1 MPDGSPDPAEVCTYT
16 SLSGIDQNMKTQG
29 KKEKKTI
36 PSSKQLGDKKSVLAE
51 FFKNPFFSSKA
62 YEIILFFFIVGIAFI
77 GGVLFLSADPPPI
90 SWSQDVGTDP
100 PQYTYYA
107 RNEIL
112 WNNWVTFGPNRYVF
126 FLKSFTTMFSYLV
139 FLLFGTGRFQAN
151 LVAVLLN
158 LLSLVFFFLAL
169 KKIFSKRMAFL
180 SLFFLSI
187 NYVFIMY
194 GRNPF
199 LEISANFLLIL
210 GFYFLVSSFKK
221 DLLLI
226 PSGICF
232 AVGIFFGKTMAAF
245 ILPACLAV
253 LLLWMLEHY
262 SSSDRSDDRPFT
274 VNQFRVNPSGHK
286 INFNPLLLFGSG
298 FLVVSVFWLFFSYL
312 PAQKEVAGYLGEQ
325 ALGLYGFP
333 KAWQSVTG
341 FITALFTFGE
351 DLFYRM
357 PVAFL
362 LSFLGLLLFFFYHP
376 SIKELIRQKNHES
389 KVELFLV
396 LWFLAGFFLLM
407 SLNYRP
413 LRYQFYLIAPLCAFS
428 GLWLDSFLRSSG
440 FRKANRLGILFWVFF
455 VIAGTFFVNYVIL
468 TIYFLSQKPIQLAS
482 SLGIS
487 FAITV
492 FCGVLLYWRFVRSK
506 TGSRQQATGNRRRA
520 ELKLAVMLILI
531 LISFLVNVWQYGSWA
546 SSRTYS
552 LNRSSIDLGK
562 ILNEEA
568 VISGPYGPGLVW
580 DNKLNNVM
588 HMFGVTKPDPKLFL
602 TYPITHLALERGGN
616 RDRAFKDY
624 PEVMKNAKIVTTYRL
639 RNIPVDIYR
648 IAEWTGNP
656 KTEKYPISD
665 FEKAKMLME
674 NGDTSSAL
682 TLLEE
687 FVSRY
692 PENLSGYQTLAEIYY
707 NLKEFEKSVVSLEKA
722 SQFDPTDFFIHQQLG
737 FVYITL
743 RNITGE
749 DSYRWKAIGEWEKSL
764 ELFPENANLAAQ
776 LQQIKGY

>member
-1 MPDGSPDPAEVCTYT
+1 
-16 SLSGIDQNMKTQG
+16 MKPQG
-29 KKEKKTI
+29 KKEKKPV
-36 PSSKQLGDKKSVLAE
+36 PSPKQLGDKKSVLAE
-51 FFKNPFFSSKA
+51 FFKKPFFSSKA
-62 YEIILFFFIVGIAFI
+62 FEIILFFFIAGIAFI

-90 SWSQDVGTDP
+90 SWSQDVATDP

-139 FLLFGTGRFQAN
+139 FSLFGTGRFQAN
-151 LVAVLLN
+151 LVSVLLN

-210 GFYFLVSSFKK
+210 GFYFIVSSFKK
-221 DLLLI
+221 ILLLI

-232 AVGIFFGKTMAAF
+232 AAGIFFGKSMAAF
-245 ILPACLAV
+245 ILPACLGV
-253 LLLWMLEHY
+253 LLLWMFEHY
-262 SSSDRSDDRPFT
+262 SSSDRKVDF
-274 VNQFRVNPSGHK
+274 K
-286 INFNPLLLFGSG
+286 PLLLFGSG
-298 FLVVSVFWLFFSYL
+298 FLGVFVFWLFFSYL

-333 KAWQSVTG
+333 KAWQSISG
-341 FITALFTFGE
+341 FINALFTFGG

-362 LSFLGLLLFFFYHP
+362 LSFLGLLLFFFYRP
-376 SIKELIRQKNHES
+376 SIKELIRQKDHES
-389 KVELFLV
+389 KVKLFLV

-428 GLWLDSFLRSSG
+428 GSWLDSFLRSSG
-440 FRKANRLGILFWVFF
+440 FRKAARLGILFWVFF
-455 VIAGTFFVNYVIL
+455 VVGGTFFVNYVIV
-468 TIYFLSQKPIQLAS
+468 TIYILSQKPIQLAS

-492 FCGVLLYWRFVRSK
+492 FCGVLFYWRFVRSK
-506 TGSRQQATGNRRRA
+506 TGSRQQATGNRRRT
-520 ELKLAVMLILI
+520 ESKLAVMLILI

-562 ILNEEA
+562 ILNKEA

-580 DNKLNNVM
+580 DNKLNDVM
-588 HMFGVTKPDPKLFL
+588 HMFGVIKPDPKLFL

-624 PEVMKNAKIVTTYRL
+624 PEVMNKSKIVTSYRL

-656 KTEKYPISD
+656 KTEKYPISN
-665 FEKAKMLME
+665 FEKAKILME

-687 FVSRY
+687 FVSKY

-707 NLKEFEKSVVSLEKA
+707 NLQEFEKSAVSLERA
-722 SQFDPTDFFIHQQLG
+722 SQFYPTDFFIHQQLG
-737 FVYITL
+737 VVYLTL

-764 ELFPENANLAAQ
+764 ELFPGNANLAAQ

>member
-1 MPDGSPDPAEVCTYT
+1 MYRVAPSGRNPTYRT
-16 SLSGIDQNMKTQG
+16 KTQSNMKPPN
-29 KKEKKTI
+29 KKEKKQAGK
-36 PSSKQLGDKKSVLAE
+36 PKAFGDKESVLTE

-62 YEIILFFFIVGIAFI
+62 FEILLFFFILGLAFL
-77 GGVLFLSADPPPI
+77 GGVLFLSADPPAI

-100 PQYTYYA
+100 PQYTHYA

-112 WNNWVTFGPNRYVF
+112 WGSWEPFGPNRFVF
-126 FLKSFTTMFSYLV
+126 FMKSFTTLFSYLV
-139 FLLFGTGRFQAN
+139 FSLFGMGRFQAN
-151 LVAVLLN
+151 LVAVLFN

-180 SLFFLSI
+180 SLFFLGI

-210 GFYFLVSSFKK
+210 GFYFMVSSFKRE
-221 DLLLI
+221 LLLI

-232 AVGIFFGKTMAAF
+232 ATGIFFGKTMAAF

-253 LLLWMLEHY
+253 LLFWTFEHY
-262 SSSDRSDDRPFT
+262 SSSNRSGDRPA
-274 VNQFRVNPSGHK
+274 GGK
-286 INFNPLLLFGSG
+286 MNFKPLFLFGAG
-298 FLVVSVFWLFFSYL
+298 FIVISVFWLFFSYL
-312 PAQKEVAGYLGEQ
+312 PAKREVVGYLSEQ

-333 KAWQSVTG
+333 RALESIPG
-341 FITALFTFGE
+341 FINSLFTFGE

-357 PVAFL
+357 PVVFL
-362 LSFLGLLLFFFYHP
+362 LSFLGLLLFFLYRP
-376 SIKELIRQKNHES
+376 SIKELIRQKDSES
-389 KVELFLV
+389 KVKLFLV
-396 LWFLAGFFLLM
+396 LWFLVGFFLLM
-407 SLNYRP
+407 VLNYRP
-413 LRYQFYLIAPLCAFS
+413 LRYQFYLIVPLCAFS

-440 FRKANRLGILFWVFF
+440 FRKPTRLGILFWVFF
-455 VIAGTFFVNYVIL
+455 VVAGTFFVNYTIL
-468 TIYFLSQKPIQLAS
+468 TIYSLSRKTIQLAS

-487 FAITV
+487 FALTL
-492 FCGVLLYWRFVRSK
+492 FCGVLFYWRFVRDK
-506 TGSRQQATGNRRRA
+506 AGNSRRT

-531 LISFLVNVWQYGSWA
+531 LTSFLVSVWQYGSWA

-552 LNRSSIDLGK
+552 LNRSSVDLGK

-568 VISGPYGPGLVW
+568 VVSGPYGPGLVW
-580 DNKLNNVM
+580 DNKLKNVI

-624 PEVMKNAKIVTTYRL
+624 PEVMNKAKIVTTYWL
-639 RNIPVDIYR
+639 RNILVDIYR

-656 KTEKYPISD
+656 KTEKYHVSD
-665 FEKAKMLME
+665 FEKAKMLIE
-674 NGDTSSAL
+674 KGDTTSAV

-687 FVSRY
+687 FVSRQ
-692 PENLSGYQTLAEIYY
+692 PQNLSGYQALAEIYY
-707 NLKEFEKSVVSLEKA
+707 NLGEIDKSALFLEKA
-722 SQFDPTDFFIHQQLG
+722 REFNPTDFFIHQQLG
-737 FVYITL
+737 MVYLALENQT
-743 RNITGE
+743 RE
-749 DSYRWKAIGEWEKSL
+749 DRYRLKAIEEWEKSL
-764 ELFPENANLAAQ
+764 KFFPGNANLAAQ